1 MTDTLFIA
9 LIALLWLATLVL
21 AYGTGWVKG
30 YEISEDKHRWS
41 RWFLRN
47 EFNRRTRL

>member
-1 MTDTLFIA
+1 MDYA
-9 LIALLWLATLVL
+9 LVTAFTLLWLATLVL
-21 AYGTGWVKG
+21 AYGLGWVKG
-30 YEISEDKHRWS
+30 YEISEENHRWS